1 MNCKGVTTMANDK
14 TFDEIVYMV
23 ADACREN
30 FYLGLKEVREEK
42 ILDCATEIYIAQ
54 MRKDVDNGE

>member
-1 MNCKGVTTMANDK
+1 MENDK
-14 TFDEIVYMV
+14 TFDEILCMV
-23 ADACREN
+23 TDACREN

-54 MRKDVDNGE
+54 MNRRATDGE

>member
-1 MNCKGVTTMANDK
+1 MAKEK
-14 TFDEIVYMV
+14 TFDEILGMV
-23 ADACREN
+23 TNACREN

-42 ILDCATEIYIAQ
+42 LLDCATEIYIAQ